1 MVMFVLLL
9 CYGSSFPFPF
19 RFCSMFWK
27 KGKRKLAEKVLVI
40 NAIYS
45 ALRKCMSGGAP
56 QPQHCIII
64 ESVV

>member
-1 MVMFVLLL
+1 
-9 CYGSSFPFPF
+9 
-19 RFCSMFWK
+19 MFWK